1 MRLGCT
7 QHYIATCVVAFILEE
22 KGMKEKN
29 KTEYN
34 LCFKYSLCKNC
45 PRNKKCTEE
54 LKKEKSIPSKRRE
67 KIHID
72 LSNFFKT

>member
-1 MRLGCT
+1 M
-7 QHYIATCVVAFILEE
+7 
-22 KGMKEKN
+22 KGKKE
-29 KTEYN
+29 TEYN

-67 KIHID
+67 KIHIPI
-72 LSNFFKT
+72 NRR

>member
-1 MRLGCT
+1 M
-7 QHYIATCVVAFILEE
+7 
-22 KGMKEKN
+22 KGKN
-29 KTEYN
+29 KLEYN

-54 LKKEKSIPSKRRE
+54 LKKEKSIPSKRTE

>member
-1 MRLGCT
+1 
-7 QHYIATCVVAFILEE
+7 
-22 KGMKEKN
+22 MKDKS

-54 LKKEKSIPSKRRE
+54 LKKEKLISSKERE
-67 KIHID
+67 KIYIPI
-72 LSNFFKT
+72 KR